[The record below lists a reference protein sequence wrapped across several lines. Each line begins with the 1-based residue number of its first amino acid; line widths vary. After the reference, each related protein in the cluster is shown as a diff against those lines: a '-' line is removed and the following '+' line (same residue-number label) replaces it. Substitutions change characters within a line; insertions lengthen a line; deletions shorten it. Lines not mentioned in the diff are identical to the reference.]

1 MWFTFLYSS
10 LIPMGAFLSTIGL
23 CLYYWVDKYNLL
35 RRSSVN
41 SAIAGE
47 LSLLSMKLLDFTLL
61 CKPIGEIIF
70 DSQIRNS
77 YCITSIVMSAVAI
90 LYLMLPIDDFLNYFH
105 PERFKTE

>member
-1 MWFTFLYSS
+1 
-10 LIPMGAFLSTIGL
+10 MGAFVSTIGL

-61 CKPIGEIIF
+61 CKPIGEVIF
-70 DSQIRNS
+70 DSQIRGS
-77 YCITSIVMSAVAI
+77 YCITSIIMSAFAI
-90 LYLMLPIDDFLNYFH
+90 LYLMLPIDAFLSYFH
-105 PERFKTE
+105 PEKFKIE